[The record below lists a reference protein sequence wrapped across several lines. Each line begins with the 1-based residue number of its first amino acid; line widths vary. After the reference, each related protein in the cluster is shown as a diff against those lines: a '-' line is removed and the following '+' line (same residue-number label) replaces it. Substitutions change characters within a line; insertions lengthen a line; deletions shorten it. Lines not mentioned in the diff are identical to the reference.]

1 MLCEAMN
8 NSTITNS
15 IALSAILAVLIGL
28 LMPTYYLH
36 NTRALSTSVNMSN
49 TATPQI
55 VKISPAQPI
64 PPHRAVLTSALST
77 APDDDV
83 NISMQLVPPARFI
96 ISPETFKAAMAV
108 TSTQCDESLWN
119 HVYHPWRLNVI
130 SPCITV
136 SGVIDASRVE
146 RDGDVHILLHPDSQ
160 FANLTNQANVD
171 SQSGDLVLE
180 PVCVH
185 QPTQPDAVASCQN
198 FHDNISIPPV
208 GSHVVVSGPYVLDE
222 QHGGWAEIHPITSI
236 SVG

>member
-1 MLCEAMN
+1 MN
-8 NSTITNS
+8 NSTVTYS
-15 IALSAILAVLIGL
+15 ISLTAIFAVLIGL

-36 NTRALSTSVNMSN
+36 NTSALSISVNMSN
-49 TATPQI
+49 TTTPQLI
-55 VKISPAQPI
+55 KISPPAPSISARHAVPI
-64 PPHRAVLTSALST
+64 NALST
-77 APDDDV
+77 TPDDDV
-83 NISMQLVPPARFI
+83 NTSMQLVPPARFI
-96 ISPETFKAAMAV
+96 ISPETFEAAMAV
-108 TSTQCDESLWN
+108 TATQCDESLWN

-136 SGVIDASRVE
+136 SGVIDVSRVE

-160 FANLTNQANVD
+160 FANLTNQVNVD
-171 SQSGDLVLE
+171 RQFGDLVLE

-185 QPTQPDAVASCQN
+185 QPTQPDAVGSCQN

-236 SVG
+236 SVA